1 MPPELLYELVR
12 FISVKQNVSAVLHS
26 SRKLQH
32 YLIPLLIKRKE
43 AALMEEYNTLV
54 SLYQSFRDNS
64 DMYRAISVLGED
76 CVYATKLFHQ
86 MRHISAQYDAARRPP
101 PQQAGASGSA
111 EMAAAPPAIVGG
123 VAAAPAIVGGVAA
136 APAIVGGVA
145 AAPAIVGGVAAA
157 PAIVGGV
164 AAAPAIVGGVAAA
177 PAIVGGVAAAPAI
190 VGGIAA
196 APAIVGGVAATPAI
210 VGGQSARQ
218 CIAFHRQFTVH
229 HGGAVWRAQFRALLA
244 YFEDARRAHE
254 NRQKCGTKSTESGCS
269 KKTETEL
276 QQLKRQ
282 LGSLGELFDQF
293 LDTSLA
299 MRERTQRVEDEL
311 ERRFR
316 RLELENSQ
324 LKAQLDAMQRMHNSS
339 TAQGDNRTN
348 GNFGGTEHFAGAE
361 PTMAPIN
368 LATISSTDEVVQQ
381 QQADNADTNVDGGDS
396 ELVRFVAQLPPLDES
411 GQLMLNKFKYSCQFA
426 QLLYTGGCHVESV
439 FCNIFSEYPATF
451 FEELVEYA
459 LTTQRPDAMVRRICI
474 WLAADEPWPDM
485 ATLFPSA
492 AQRDIST
499 DRVLYEFHNIGQSC
513 GQQQRKHVEPHVQSG
528 AGDSTNLSISE
539 LVTQTAAQVVQE
551 QQNDQFAAYGFHWCD
566 EWGAF
571 YSADTGYFYD
581 PNSALFF
588 HPNTQLYYVY
598 NTEAGTYDEVGAN
611 NAQIPLVKWTKKA
624 FRRRANRIFGD
635 DFVQTARQEDV
646 DVAEL
651 TLDLV
656 DRCSFLA
663 GDYCDKRLMKRSLLT
678 EETMEELG
686 EGVSIKRQFSA
697 AAAAARCST
706 NSESESEDDGL
717 RTLKEEIVR
726 RQQEEEICRNAPCI
740 RMVERPRGLLH
751 IVTICG
757 ARVGF
762 GATMDVQIGGGKD
775 DESEQFDKE
784 EVQLL
789 SISYLDG
796 QYRMEWDSRATAAEG
811 CEPGLFTARGSDNG
825 EEKSKKRF
833 SRRAEH
839 RRQMR
844 ALKEQYGLLEEDDA
858 LDELRHKYSDRAARR
873 RREFGIDLPAAV
885 SNSAVG
891 GIYANCTATPQPG
904 SSTDSVQLQQ
914 ARKKGQRFAGGA
926 AVVVP
931 INAQNKGFQ
940 LLKGMGWTEGQGLGK
955 TVRASRDRNAIPQ
968 FPVAHFLLLRLR
980 CCCCRLRQICWVQP
994 STKKQHHHFL
1004 PSSPASSIV
1013 VRFAQQMGS
1022 ITQLTSVQ
1030 QKCGLHTDVPP
1041 PTPTAVPAA
1050 PLTLEPLV
1058 GSDTGILVARIS
1070 VPSTRNAFSRALAQ
1084 AVSIKRQFSAAAAAA
1099 RCSTNS
1105 ESESEDD
1112 GLRTLK
1118 EEIVRRQQEEE
1129 ICRNAPCIRMVERPR
1144 GLLHIVTICGA
1155 RVGFGATMD
1164 VQIGGGKDD
1173 ESEQFDKEEVRR
1185 ALAKWVQLLSI
1196 SYLDGQYRMEWDSRA
1211 TAAEPGSSYSIQHE
1225 DLIAIGPPGHRQI
1238 LLSFHIHNGLN
1249 TCQGCEPGLFTARG
1263 SDNGEEKSK
1272 KRFSRRAEHRRQMR
1286 ALKEQYG
1293 LLEEDDALDEL
1304 RHKYSDRAARRRR
1317 EFGIDLPAAVT
1328 NSTVGGIYANCT
1340 ATPQPGSSTDSVQL
1354 QQARKKDS
1362 DSPAVVPI
1370 NAQNKGFQLL
1380 KGMGW
1385 TEGQGLG
1392 KNSQGIQGPIVTQFK
1407 NDRGGLGTV
1416 STAPQINIRLNER
1429 QRNLEQ
1435 MRKRYEQ
1442 VGGLGVGSQQER
1454 GGDMS
1459 LKMMTLMVIKNEV
1472 GGLSSSSPL
1481 LLLQGLLHSHR
1492 RCFPPQQRHSTVS
1505 RRPLSSSSSSSSPLL
1520 LSSSSNLLGAAVSK
1534 KQQHHFLPSLL
1545 PPASSSIVIAA
1556 SFAQQMGSI
1565 TQLTSVQ
1572 QKCGLHTDVPPPT
1585 PAAVPAAPLTLEP
1598 LVGSDT
1604 GILVARI
1611 SVPSTR
1617 NAFSR
1622 ALAQAFRDMVD
1633 QLRYG
1638 LDTRALILTSAV
1650 PQAFCSGVDLKERR
1664 KMAANEVFTFVDG
1677 LRRTLTDL
1685 SELPFPTIASIDG
1698 CALGGGLELALACD
1712 IRIASPRSELGLP
1725 ETRLA
1730 IIPGCGGTQRLPRVV
1745 GVAKAKELILTG
1757 KKIRGEEAAHIG
1769 LLNHLVDDPFAKA
1782 LEIARDVLKTGPLA
1796 NRVAKLAVEQGYDLE
1811 LRSGL
1816 VVEQQCYAQLMP
1828 TKDRLEALDAFAQ
1841 KRPPKFKGE

>member
-1 MPPELLYELVR
+1 M
-12 FISVKQNVSAVLHS
+12 NAW
-26 SRKLQH
+26 
-32 YLIPLLIKRKE
+32 
-43 AALMEEYNTLV
+43 
-54 SLYQSFRDNS
+54 
-64 DMYRAISVLGED
+64 
-76 CVYATKLFHQ
+76 
-86 MRHISAQYDAARRPP
+86 ISAD
-101 PQQAGASGSA
+101 
-111 EMAAAPPAIVGG
+111 
-123 VAAAPAIVGGVAA
+123 
-136 APAIVGGVA
+136 
-145 AAPAIVGGVAAA
+145 
-157 PAIVGGV
+157 
-164 AAAPAIVGGVAAA
+164 
-177 PAIVGGVAAAPAI
+177 
-190 VGGIAA
+190 
-196 APAIVGGVAATPAI
+196 
-210 VGGQSARQ
+210 
-218 CIAFHRQFTVH
+218 
-229 HGGAVWRAQFRALLA
+229 
-244 YFEDARRAHE
+244 
-254 NRQKCGTKSTESGCS
+254 
-269 KKTETEL
+269 
-276 QQLKRQ
+276 
-282 LGSLGELFDQF
+282 
-293 LDTSLA
+293 
-299 MRERTQRVEDEL
+299 
-311 ERRFR
+311 
-316 RLELENSQ
+316 
-324 LKAQLDAMQRMHNSS
+324 
-339 TAQGDNRTN
+339 
-348 GNFGGTEHFAGAE
+348 
-361 PTMAPIN
+361 
-368 LATISSTDEVVQQ
+368 
-381 QQADNADTNVDGGDS
+381 
-396 ELVRFVAQLPPLDES
+396 
-411 GQLMLNKFKYSCQFA
+411 
-426 QLLYTGGCHVESV
+426 
-439 FCNIFSEYPATF
+439 
-451 FEELVEYA
+451 
-459 LTTQRPDAMVRRICI
+459 
-474 WLAADEPWPDM
+474 
-485 ATLFPSA
+485 
-492 AQRDIST
+492 
-499 DRVLYEFHNIGQSC
+499 
-513 GQQQRKHVEPHVQSG
+513 VEPHVQSG
-528 AGDSTNLSISE
+528 AGDSANLSISE

-551 QQNDQFAAYGFHWCD
+551 QQNDQFAACGFHWCD

-697 AAAAARCST
+697 TAAARCST

-717 RTLKEEIVR
+717 RTLKEEI
-726 RQQEEEICRNAPCI
+726 A
-740 RMVERPRGLLH
+740 
-751 IVTICG
+751 
-757 ARVGF
+757 
-762 GATMDVQIGGGKD
+762 
-775 DESEQFDKE
+775 
-784 EVQLL
+784 
-789 SISYLDG
+789 
-796 QYRMEWDSRATAAEG
+796 
-811 CEPGLFTARGSDNG
+811 
-825 EEKSKKRF
+825 
-833 SRRAEH
+833 
-839 RRQMR
+839 
-844 ALKEQYGLLEEDDA
+844 
-858 LDELRHKYSDRAARR
+858 
-873 RREFGIDLPAAV
+873 
-885 SNSAVG
+885 
-891 GIYANCTATPQPG
+891 
-904 SSTDSVQLQQ
+904 
-914 ARKKGQRFAGGA
+914 
-926 AVVVP
+926 
-931 INAQNKGFQ
+931 
-940 LLKGMGWTEGQGLGK
+940 
-955 TVRASRDRNAIPQ
+955 
-968 FPVAHFLLLRLR
+968 
-980 CCCCRLRQICWVQP
+980 
-994 STKKQHHHFL
+994 
-1004 PSSPASSIV
+1004 
-1013 VRFAQQMGS
+1013 
-1022 ITQLTSVQ
+1022 
-1030 QKCGLHTDVPP
+1030 
-1041 PTPTAVPAA
+1041 
-1050 PLTLEPLV
+1050 
-1058 GSDTGILVARIS
+1058 
-1070 VPSTRNAFSRALAQ
+1070 
-1084 AVSIKRQFSAAAAAA
+1084 
-1099 RCSTNS
+1099 
-1105 ESESEDD
+1105 
-1112 GLRTLK
+1112 
-1118 EEIVRRQQEEE
+1118 RRQQEEE

-1185 ALAKWVQLLSI
+1185 ALAKWFSSSPSVTWTGNTGWNGTVEQ
-1196 SYLDGQYRMEWDSRA
+1196 QQQN
-1211 TAAEPGSSYSIQHE
+1211 PGSSYSIQHE

-1249 TCQGCEPGLFTARG
+1249 TCQGCL
-1263 SDNGEEKSK
+1263 DNGEEKSK

-1328 NSTVGGIYANCT
+1328 NSAGGGIYANCT

-1362 DSPAVVPI
+1362 DSPAAAVVPI

-1481 LLLQGLLHSHR
+1481 LLLLQGLLHSHR

-1545 PPASSSIVIAA
+1545 PPASSSIVVAA

-1585 PAAVPAAPLTLEP
+1585 PTAVPAAPLTLEP